1 MSVTSHTR
9 GNVRP
14 GGAVIAAAVAALLA
28 LAVGLAGD
36 ARAAEGPDPE
46 QAQALVED
54 VTGRMLEVLREEA
67 RDGEVDVERMRSK
80 VREEILPHLD
90 FVTMTKLA
98 VGSQWRNASTEQKR
112 TLVTE
117 FRELLLRTY
126 THALDQ
132 YDNQE
137 LVFLPL
143 RPSPYDDR
151 VTVRSKVIRTD
162 GPEIPVHYSL
172 RYRDGEWKVYDIVVD
187 GISLVTTYRSN
198 FASRIQS
205 EGIDGLIASLEQKN
219 ARNELGE
226 GVQ

>member
-1 MSVTSHTR
+1 MDTR
-9 GNVRP
+9 IHERAQRRR
-14 GGAVIAAAVAALLA
+14 GGVAIIAVALLA
-28 LAVGLAGD
+28 LASALAG
-36 ARAAEGPDPE
+36 AVRAAEAPDPE

-54 VTGRMLEVLREEA
+54 VTGRMLEVLREDA
-67 RDGEVDVERMRSK
+67 RDGQVDVERMRAK

-90 FVTMTKLA
+90 FVTMTRLA
-98 VGSQWRNASTEQKR
+98 VGSPWRNASTEQKR

-132 YDNQE
+132 YDNEE

-143 RPSPYDDR
+143 RPSPYEDR

-162 GPEIPVHYSL
+162 GPEIPVQYSL
-172 RYRDGEWKVYDIVVD
+172 HYTKKDEWKVYDIVVD
-187 GISLVTTYRSN
+187 GISLVTTYRSS
-198 FASRIQS
+198 FAGRIRN
-205 EGIDGLIASLEQKN
+205 EGIEGLIASLEQKN
-219 ARNELGE
+219 ADKALGK